1 MIRPFLSLG
10 ILTVLLPMSLSVN
23 AQTCTPLAVVKG
35 EGTSVTKKVSAPNV
49 GNVPRIPAGY
59 RGNWDTD
66 FIVPNNANFTE
77 YIATIQSLSN
87 DVGTFQVKMYL
98 KYADD
103 TADRVFDGG
112 IQLDPNQQQQISG
125 APRPNN
131 QPYQVNVNVGGIKA
145 LGYSYTLSVAGCQ

>member
-1 MIRPFLSLG
+1 MIRPFFSLG
-10 ILTVLLPMSLSVN
+10 ILTVLLPISLSVN

-66 FIVPNNANFTE
+66 FIVPNNATFTE

-125 APRPNN
+125 MPRSNS

-145 LGYSYTLSVAGCQ
+145 LGYSYTLSVEGCQ

>member
-1 MIRPFLSLG
+1 MIRPFLFVG
-10 ILTVLLPMSLSVN
+10 ILTVLLPVSLSVN

-49 GNVPRIPAGY
+49 GTIPRIPAGY

-66 FIVPNNANFTE
+66 FIVPNNATFTE
-77 YIATIQSLSN
+77 YIATIQSLSS
-87 DVGTFQVKMYL
+87 DVGTFQIKMYL

-103 TADRVFDGG
+103 TADRIFDGG

-125 APRPNN
+125 MPRSNT
-131 QPYQVNVNVGGIKA
+131 QPYQVNVNIGGIKA
-145 LGYSYTLSVAGCQ
+145 LGYSYTLSVKGCQ